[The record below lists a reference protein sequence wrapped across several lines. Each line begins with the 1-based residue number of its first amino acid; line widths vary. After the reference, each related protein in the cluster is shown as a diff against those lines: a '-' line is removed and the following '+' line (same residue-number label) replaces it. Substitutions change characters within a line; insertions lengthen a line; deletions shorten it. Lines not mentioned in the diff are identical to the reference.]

1 VKKGAAGRTVKRSQ
15 PFSQTDH
22 PAAELDLHARTV
34 EEAIPLLEDFLQDA
48 YARGWQRVR
57 IVHGKGTGTLRLEVD
72 RYLSHNSLVSRHGLA
87 DRYHGG
93 NGATDVELSRK

>member
-1 VKKGAAGRTVKRSQ
+1 MKTNRKMQGSD
-15 PFSQTDH
+15 F

-34 EEAIPLLEDFLQDA
+34 EEAIPLVEEFLHDA

-72 RYLSHNSLVSRHGLA
+72 RYLSRNSLVARYRPA
-87 DRYHGG
+87 DRFHGG
-93 NGATDVELSRK
+93 SGATEVELSRR

>member
-1 VKKGAAGRTVKRSQ
+1 MKRSHSFQ
-15 PFSQTDH
+15 PSDY

-34 EEAIPLLEDFLQDA
+34 EEAIPLVEEFLHDA

-72 RYLSHNSLVSRHGLA
+72 RYLSRNSLVARHHPA
-87 DRYHGG
+87 DRFHGG
-93 NGATDVELSRK
+93 SGATEVELSRR

>member
-1 VKKGAAGRTVKRSQ
+1 MKRSRSFQ
-15 PFSQTDH
+15 ADDY

-34 EEAIPLLEDFLQDA
+34 EEAIPLVEEFLNDA

-72 RYLSHNSLVSRHGLA
+72 RFLSRNSLVSRHAQA
-87 DRYHGG
+87 DSFHGG
-93 NGATDVELSRK
+93 SGATDVELSRR

>member
-1 VKKGAAGRTVKRSQ
+1 VNKKRASNTS
-15 PFSQTDH
+15 DY

-34 EEAIPLLEDFLQDA
+34 EEAIPLVEEFLHDA

-72 RYLSHNSLVSRHGLA
+72 RYLSRNSLVARHSPA
-87 DRYHGG
+87 DRFHGG
-93 NGATDVELSRK
+93 SGATEVELSRR

>member
-1 VKKGAAGRTVKRSQ
+1 MKTTRKPQGL
-15 PFSQTDH
+15 DY

-34 EEAIPLLEDFLQDA
+34 EEAIPLVEEFLNDA

-72 RYLSHNSLVSRHGLA
+72 RYLSRSSLVARHGPA
-87 DRYHGG
+87 DRFHGG
-93 NGATDVELSRK
+93 SGATEVELSRG

>member
-1 VKKGAAGRTVKRSQ
+1 MKKSRNMQGS
-15 PFSQTDH
+15 DY

-34 EEAIPLLEDFLQDA
+34 EEAIPLVEEFLHDA

-72 RYLSHNSLVSRHGLA
+72 RYLSRNSLVARHSPA
-87 DRYHGG
+87 DRFHGG
-93 NGATDVELSRK
+93 SGATEVELSRR

>member
-1 VKKGAAGRTVKRSQ
+1 VNKRRASNRT
-15 PFSQTDH
+15 DY

-34 EEAIPLLEDFLQDA
+34 EEAIPLIEEFLHGA

-72 RYLSHNSLVSRHGLA
+72 RFLARNSLVACHSPA
-87 DRYHGG
+87 DRFHGG
-93 NGATDVELSRK
+93 SGATEVELSRR

>member
-1 VKKGAAGRTVKRSQ
+1 MTGVSALMTKGHD
-15 PFSQTDH
+15 FSHSDY

-34 EEAIPLLEDFLQDA
+34 EEAIPLVEEFLNDA
-48 YARGWQRVR
+48 YSRGWCRVR

-72 RYLSHNSLVSRHGLA
+72 RFLSRNSLVSRHGPA

-93 NGATDVELSRK
+93 SGATEVELGGR